1 MSDYLT
7 RLIERSLGIAPQIEP
22 LIPPIHAPSSLT
34 LSETLETSSAFESS
48 LAARIETSKEDTP
61 RRVAADTKP
70 LEPAF
75 SRAESQASRTSSP
88 LPETQP
94 AFPIEENHRPHPIE
108 SPIIAVS
115 RQSTS
120 ALRPEAVDITAAS
133 PNPPLSKE
141 KTQIVVQPEII
152 SRLKPA
158 ESPFVPALQTS
169 SKQPPAIHVSI
180 GRVEVRA
187 IMPPVAAPK
196 STPPSASKLSLE
208 EYLKQRNG
216 DRS

>member
-22 LIPPIHAPSSLT
+22 LISPIHAPSSLT

-48 LAARIETSKEDTP
+48 SAARIEISEEHTP
-61 RRVAADTKP
+61 RRIAADTKP

-94 AFPIEENHRPHPIE
+94 AFPIEENQRPHPIE

-115 RQSTS
+115 RQSSS
-120 ALRPEAVDITAAS
+120 ALRPEAVDVTAAS
-133 PNPPLSKE
+133 PNPPLSKG

-152 SRLKPA
+152 SRPKPA

-169 SKQPPAIHVSI
+169 PKQPPAIHVSI
-180 GRVEVRA
+180 GRVEVGA
-187 IMPPVAAPK
+187 VMPGAAAPK
-196 STPPSASKLSLE
+196 PTPPSAPKLSLE
-208 EYLKQRNG
+208 DYLKQRNG

>member
-1 MSDYLT
+1 
-7 RLIERSLGIAPQIEP
+7 
-22 LIPPIHAPSSLT
+22 
-34 LSETLETSSAFESS
+34 
-48 LAARIETSKEDTP
+48 
-61 RRVAADTKP
+61 
-70 LEPAF
+70 
-75 SRAESQASRTSSP
+75 
-88 LPETQP
+88 
-94 AFPIEENHRPHPIE
+94 
-108 SPIIAVS
+108 
-115 RQSTS
+115 
-120 ALRPEAVDITAAS
+120 VDITAAS

>member
-7 RLIERSLGIAPQIEP
+7 RLIQRSLGIAPQIEP

-48 LAARIETSKEDTP
+48 SAGRIETSEEVTP
-61 RRVAADTKP
+61 RRIAADTKP

-88 LPETQP
+88 LRETQP
-94 AFPIEENHRPHPIE
+94 AFPIEENQRPNPIE

-115 RQSTS
+115 RQSSS
-120 ALRPEAVDITAAS
+120 ALRPEPVDITAAS
-133 PNPPLSKE
+133 PNPPASKG
-141 KTQIVVQPEII
+141 KTQIVVQPELVG
-152 SRLKPA
+152 RMKPA
-158 ESPFVPALQTS
+158 ATPTVSLVQRSP
-169 SKQPPAIHVSI
+169 KEPPAIHVTI

-187 IMPPVAAPK
+187 VMPRVAEPK
-196 STPPSASKLSLE
+196 PAPPSPPKVSLE

-216 DRS
+216 ALR